1 MPCNSHHIRENWPA
15 EVRPRMPPQYARRG
29 RSSSSPRCTRP
40 TAARTTSEST
50 ATPASTSSETPSNGL
65 NLSNEEFNTSFSLF
79 GSQLT
84 IRDLIN
90 ISPSPSTLN
99 RIRGELIAYISSTLF
114 MGRPVVEEN
123 SPNAIEQVMRLLEQM
138 LLPLSQFDLPDY
150 DARRSVENLIRNSL
164 PFIFDLIGSDET
176 AEFGIRLL
184 RSLIAFVK
192 RFFMILITCV
202 GRENAETYLN
212 QLAQLVVSSNN
223 ELEQQAL
230 IILQRHLLTAAFREL
245 DITRQN
251 TQEVQ
256 EFLVIRRPA
265 PGTDATQQ
273 QPMETDE
280 NESLSS
286 NVVSEAEPAAVIVSI
301 TNNEIPTV
309 PMTTDES
316 MPSVIVGSEA
326 WHSNFPSNWLPV
338 ITRDI
343 TRQRR
348 QSTQGPF
355 SDAYISGMSSK
366 RRKLISTTKASP
378 DVPTLVSE
386 GVRRVVQ
393 SSGLNSTN
401 PNITIDDVTAA
412 ISTDTAVQSSYREA
426 MKSSVQERLKNDPD
440 YNAERFPNSSK
451 YFNNQ

>member
-1 MPCNSHHIRENWPA
+1 
-15 EVRPRMPPQYARRG
+15 MPPQYARRG

-114 MGRPVVEEN
+114 LGRPVVEEN
-123 SPNAIEQVMRLLEQM
+123 SPSAIEQVMRLLEQM

-164 PFIFDLIGSDET
+164 PFIFDLIGSDDT
-176 AEFGIRLL
+176 TEFGIRLL
-184 RSLIAFVK
+184 QSLISFVK
-192 RFFMILITCV
+192 RFFMVLITCV

-265 PGTDATQQ
+265 PGTDSTQ

-280 NESLSS
+280 NESLSAD
-286 NVVSEAEPAAVIVSI
+286 VVSEAEPAAVIVSI
-301 TNNEIPTV
+301 TNNEIPSV
-309 PMTTDES
+309 PMTTGDES

-348 QSTQGPF
+348 QVGF
-355 SDAYISGMSSK
+355 
-366 RRKLISTTKASP
+366 
-378 DVPTLVSE
+378 
-386 GVRRVVQ
+386 
-393 SSGLNSTN
+393 
-401 PNITIDDVTAA
+401 
-412 ISTDTAVQSSYREA
+412 
-426 MKSSVQERLKNDPD
+426 
-440 YNAERFPNSSK
+440 
-451 YFNNQ
+451 